1 MKTREI
7 VCKFYICKGS
17 CTKGKNAALYG
28 TCQKCKKYCK
38 KGFLNN
44 EECEKFTDELISEY
58 DIRPTDCKHKK
69 IRCLSGGNQQKLII
83 GREIA
88 NEPKK

>member
-38 KGFLNN
+38 KEGAAPAR
-44 EECEKFTDELISEY
+44 TDKRKQKLE
-58 DIRPTDCKHKK
+58 K
-69 IRCLSGGNQQKLII
+69 IRK
-83 GREIA
+83 RELRDA
-88 NEPKK
+88 YQAEMAELV